1 MTVMSNDQWND
12 DQGEPQWQPS
22 GGEKQQAGDAPDTQN
37 WDQPSQ
43 QPRQPPQPEGG
54 AWAAVQGQPTQEDSQ
69 PRPSDQEWT
78 TGAQQ
83 QPSAS
88 GWHGGGQQW
97 NSQGQPYGSRGGPGW
112 NQNTQGG
119 FAPGQQFQQRPP
131 KEATGLGNLFDLS
144 FKRFVLPSG
153 GGILFMIITIGLL
166 VRWLFNLIWIL
177 SFDSDVADLMQVL
190 LGELALTAV
199 YILLARAFL
208 EGMSALVKMS
218 TGAQDT
224 QRF

>member
-1 MTVMSNDQWND
+1 MTVMSNDQWNQ
-12 DQGEPQWQPS
+12 DQSEAQWRPSTGEWGQN
-22 GGEKQQAGDAPDTQN
+22 GDTSVTQN

-43 QPRQPPQPEGG
+43 QPRQPQQPQEA
-54 AWAAVQGQPTQEDSQ
+54 AWAATQGQPGQEDSQ
-69 PRPSDQEWT
+69 QQPSAQEWK

-88 GWHGGGQQW
+88 DWHGEGQQW
-97 NSQGQPYGSRGGPGW
+97 NSQGQPRGSQGGPGW
-112 NQNTQGG
+112 NQNPQGG

-153 GGILFMIITIGLL
+153 GGILFMIVAIGLL
-166 VRWLFNLIWIL
+166 VRWLFNLIWLL
-177 SFDSDVADLMQVL
+177 SFDFDVADLMQVL

-218 TGAQDT
+218 TGTTDT
-224 QRF
+224 DRF